1 MQARHVT
8 RIRKVAAAVVVAV
21 REIAGEKTDPEKTDP
36 ETSRHANPMRS
47 VGTQALWTMTSP
59 HPLATKPHRRI
70 PVVDANHAVI
80 RDARKQRDE
89 KQRDEKQRIA
99 RLLAV
104 AVQSVA
110 VPNET

>member
-70 PVVDANHAVI
+70 PVVDANHASHVAI
-80 RDARKQRDE
+80 RDARNLRAE
-89 KQRDEKQRIA
+89 NLRTA
-99 RLLAV
+99 TLHAV
-104 AVQSVA
+104 GLPSVA
-110 VPNET
+110 VPNAR